1 MGLET
6 TQIMEQLR
14 KARST
19 AKANVTKKAN
29 KVNELLTDC
38 NNVESIK
45 EIAKE
50 LDNVLQH
57 FENAHIDYHNL
68 LKDEQDIKDSTCY
81 FNSVNELVSEIKSKI
96 LSRLDEPVASQTETQ
111 ENQNEIRPEDSV
123 SSAGSQK
130 SKRSSRQS
138 GISSIKSSSSAKTRA
153 AARQAAL
160 EAKAN
165 ALHKLHEL
173 QLEELKIQQK
183 KSQVELQAEI
193 AAAEAEKIVY
203 EQSEEELHS
212 NPSYAV
218 ENSSPPVLQQDIPTT
233 ASHTQPTSANQAK
246 LLQSPMTAQ
255 MKQQPIEQQLNPSA
269 HQWVPSQPS
278 LAHHNSHASDYSF
291 QRLMETQ
298 DRQNTTLQQLVQQ
311 QQQSVMALQLPQPT
325 IKVFKGDPLEYCD
338 FIRSFEH
345 LVEEKT
351 LSPSARLYYLIQ
363 HTTGS
368 VQDLMKS
375 CLAMSP
381 EQGYEEAK
389 KLLKERYGQNYRIAA
404 AQIRHLTDGP
414 LIKSEDGNALLQY
427 SIQLTSCANTLE
439 QIGSLSKLDHPENL
453 KAIVNRLPFG
463 MRLKWRDTVDRIIE
477 NENRDVTI
485 KDVTAFVTAK
495 ARAATHPIFGKVV
508 NEQKG
513 RQEDKGKRSTNPRA
527 SGFATQGGHLKE
539 RARDDATRRGSCPC
553 NENHW
558 LPRCDKFRKL
568 SIEERKTFVRN
579 NKLCLNCLTTGHFV
593 RDCPKSSF
601 CKVEGCTGKHSTF
614 LHPKQPSND
623 RQNKDNCTPPDKR
636 DDNQDIKVAAS
647 SANNGYVKITPKT
660 THPKS
665 STVTGLAIV
674 PVRVRAAGRSE
685 LVETY
690 AFLDS
695 GSNTSFCT
703 DELLKRLNE
712 PGRKTRLSLTTMLGV
727 SNPIECSVVRLEIFD
742 LDNQNCVELPNV
754 YSTPILPI
762 RPECIGKQEDVE
774 RWPHLTGISI
784 PHIDAEIGLLIGS
797 DAPEILQPRETR
809 MSEDGGPF
817 ATKTLFGWVLNGPL
831 SREDVGNPTSNFL
844 QVENNLDQRFEQFC
858 NMEFNDVTDESKVS
872 MSKNDVKALEIM
884 KQSARLVSGHY
895 EIRLPWKDYPPP
907 LSNNRVQAEQRLSSL
922 RKRLLRDPS
931 LLQQYKQFMDDLLTN
946 DHARKV

>member
-1 MGLET
+1 M
-6 TQIMEQLR
+6 
-14 KARST
+14 
-19 AKANVTKKAN
+19 
-29 KVNELLTDC
+29 
-38 NNVESIK
+38 
-45 EIAKE
+45 
-50 LDNVLQH
+50 
-57 FENAHIDYHNL
+57 
-68 LKDEQDIKDSTCY
+68 
-81 FNSVNELVSEIKSKI
+81 
-96 LSRLDEPVASQTETQ
+96 
-111 ENQNEIRPEDSV
+111 
-123 SSAGSQK
+123 
-130 SKRSSRQS
+130 
-138 GISSIKSSSSAKTRA
+138 
-153 AARQAAL
+153 
-160 EAKAN
+160 
-165 ALHKLHEL
+165 
-173 QLEELKIQQK
+173 EELRIQQK
-183 KSQVELQAEI
+183 KSQVELQAQI

-203 EQSEEELHS
+203 EQSEEELHL

-233 ASHTQPTSANQAK
+233 ASHTQPTSANQAQ

-255 MKQQPIEQQLNPSA
+255 MKQQPIEQQLNPSV
-269 HQWVPSQPS
+269 HQWVPSQPA
-278 LAHHNSHASDYSF
+278 LAHHNSYASDYSF

-463 MRLKWRDTVDRIIE
+463 LRLKWRDTVDRIIE

-527 SGFATQGGHLKE
+527 SGFATQGGRLKE
-539 RARDDATRRGSCPC
+539 KVRDDATRRGSCPC

-558 LPRCDKFRKL
+558 PPRCDKFRKL

-712 PGRKTRLSLTTMLGV
+712 PGQKTRLSLTTMLGV
-727 SNPIECSVVRLEIFD
+727 SNPIECSVVRLEISD

-754 YSTPILPI
+754 YSTPNLPI
-762 RPECIGKQEDVE
+762 RPECIGKQEDVD
-774 RWPHLTGISI
+774 RWPYLTGISI
-784 PHIDAEIGLLIGS
+784 PHIDAEIGLLL
-797 DAPEILQPRETR
+797 EVTLQKSCNRE
-809 MSEDGGPF
+809 
-817 ATKTLFGWVLNGPL
+817 
-831 SREDVGNPTSNFL
+831 
-844 QVENNLDQRFEQFC
+844 
-858 NMEFNDVTDESKVS
+858 
-872 MSKNDVKALEIM
+872 
-884 KQSARLVSGHY
+884 
-895 EIRLPWKDYPPP
+895 
-907 LSNNRVQAEQRLSSL
+907 
-922 RKRLLRDPS
+922 KR
-931 LLQQYKQFMDDLLTN
+931 
-946 DHARKV
+946 A

>member
-1 MGLET
+1 MDLET

-14 KARST
+14 KALST

-96 LSRLDEPVASQTETQ
+96 LSRLDEPVASQSETQ

-138 GISSIKSSSSAKTRA
+138 GTSSIKSSSSAKTRA
-153 AARQAAL
+153 AAKQAAL

-165 ALHKLHEL
+165 GLQKLHEL
-173 QLEELKIQQK
+173 QWEELKIKQK

-203 EQSEEELHS
+203 EQSEEELHL

-218 ENSSPPVLQQDIPTT
+218 ENPSPPVLQQDIPTT
-233 ASHTQPTSANQAK
+233 ASHTQPTSASQAQ

-255 MKQQPIEQQLNPSA
+255 MKQQPIVQQLNPSA
-269 HQWVPSQPS
+269 HQWAPSQPS
-278 LAHHNSHASDYSF
+278 LAHHNSYASDDSF
-291 QRLMETQ
+291 QHFLETQ

-338 FIRSFEH
+338 FIQSFEH

-368 VQDLMKS
+368 IQDLMKS

-381 EQGYEEAK
+381 ERGYEEAK

-404 AQIRHLTDGP
+404 AQILTRRQVNLTDGP

-427 SIQLTSCANTLE
+427 SIKLTSCANTLE

-463 MRLKWRDTVDRIIE
+463 MRKWRDTVDHIIE

-495 ARAATHPIFGKVV
+495 ARAATHPIFG
-508 NEQKG
+508 
-513 RQEDKGKRSTNPRA
+513 R
-527 SGFATQGGHLKE
+527 LM
-539 RARDDATRRGSCPC
+539 
-553 NENHW
+553 
-558 LPRCDKFRKL
+558 
-568 SIEERKTFVRN
+568 
-579 NKLCLNCLTTGHFV
+579 NK
-593 RDCPKSSF
+593 
-601 CKVEGCTGKHSTF
+601 
-614 LHPKQPSND
+614 
-623 RQNKDNCTPPDKR
+623 
-636 DDNQDIKVAAS
+636 
-647 SANNGYVKITPKT
+647 
-660 THPKS
+660 
-665 STVTGLAIV
+665 
-674 PVRVRAAGRSE
+674 
-685 LVETY
+685 
-690 AFLDS
+690 
-695 GSNTSFCT
+695 
-703 DELLKRLNE
+703 
-712 PGRKTRLSLTTMLGV
+712 
-727 SNPIECSVVRLEIFD
+727 
-742 LDNQNCVELPNV
+742 
-754 YSTPILPI
+754 
-762 RPECIGKQEDVE
+762 
-774 RWPHLTGISI
+774 
-784 PHIDAEIGLLIGS
+784 
-797 DAPEILQPRETR
+797 
-809 MSEDGGPF
+809 
-817 ATKTLFGWVLNGPL
+817 
-831 SREDVGNPTSNFL
+831 
-844 QVENNLDQRFEQFC
+844 
-858 NMEFNDVTDESKVS
+858 
-872 MSKNDVKALEIM
+872 
-884 KQSARLVSGHY
+884 
-895 EIRLPWKDYPPP
+895 
-907 LSNNRVQAEQRLSSL
+907 
-922 RKRLLRDPS
+922 
-931 LLQQYKQFMDDLLTN
+931 
-946 DHARKV
+946 